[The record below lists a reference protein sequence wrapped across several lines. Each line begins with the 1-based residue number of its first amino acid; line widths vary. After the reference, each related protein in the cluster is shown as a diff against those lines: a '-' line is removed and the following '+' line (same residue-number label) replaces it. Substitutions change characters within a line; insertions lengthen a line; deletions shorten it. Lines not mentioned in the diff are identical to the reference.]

1 MCDILNFETYIL
13 ILIFTIF
20 LLFILLK
27 FPLSIKNDFFSFR
40 INSVCVF
47 RIARLQRIVRSA
59 TMPVMQSNVE
69 EVIMIRDLSSTH
81 HQLRDLS

>member
-27 FPLSIKNDFFSFR
+27 FPLSIKNDFFHFEL
-40 INSVCVF
+40 IQCVF
-47 RIARLQRIVRSA
+47 FELLGSRGSLEVQRC
-59 TMPVMQSNVE
+59 
-69 EVIMIRDLSSTH
+69 L
-81 HQLRDLS
+81 